1 MKRFA
6 QQFKKQSDKIK
17 LNASE
22 QFLLREQI
30 TTFMEYHPLPAVEG
44 EVRTTLSL
52 DNVFKATRVSWKKM
66 SMSLGL
72 VAVAFVITVPAVA
85 EYAVPGDIL
94 YPVKVQINEEV
105 RSTLAR
111 TPYEKVEWEAQR
123 IERRISEAR
132 VLAKA
137 GLLTP
142 EAEEAVADAVSQH
155 RTNANAEIAIL
166 QENNNTDEATLANM
180 TLSSVFEVQS
190 TAFQIDNE
198 NSATLMSVA
207 TSSEIAPRTLA
218 GVLEGGRA
226 ELALVNETNDIS
238 YDRLMAEIEKQTTR
252 AYERLASIKNT
263 VSEQETLD
271 INRRLDDILAS
282 ITEAKD
288 QSAEGDNEQ
297 LRQALSD
304 TQKLIAFMND
314 IDVRASIAVERIV
327 PITLTYEERL
337 AGFTPLLEQF
347 EMEVKKIEAVAG
359 QLSDEDTASAEI
371 LVSIEEMKAYIEK
384 GKAVTPKT
392 IKELEIELNFMNEKA
407 QMLTEVIIK
416 AGGDFEVD
424 LSVETS
430 TTLTG
435 TTTSPVLSL

>member
-1 MKRFA
+1 M
-6 QQFKKQSDKIK
+6 
-17 LNASE
+17 
-22 QFLLREQI
+22 
-30 TTFMEYHPLPAVEG
+30 
-44 EVRTTLSL
+44 
-52 DNVFKATRVSWKKM
+52 
-66 SMSLGL
+66 
-72 VAVAFVITVPAVA
+72 
-85 EYAVPGDIL
+85 
-94 YPVKVQINEEV
+94 
-105 RSTLAR
+105 
-111 TPYEKVEWEAQR
+111 
-123 IERRISEAR
+123 
-132 VLAKA
+132 
-137 GLLTP
+137 
-142 EAEEAVADAVSQH
+142 
-155 RTNANAEIAIL
+155 
-166 QENNNTDEATLANM
+166 
-180 TLSSVFEVQS
+180 
-190 TAFQIDNE
+190 
-198 NSATLMSVA
+198 
-207 TSSEIAPRTLA
+207 
-218 GVLEGGRA
+218 
-226 ELALVNETNDIS
+226 
-238 YDRLMAEIEKQTTR
+238 
-252 AYERLASIKNT
+252 
-263 VSEQETLD
+263 D
-271 INRRLDDILAS
+271 INRGLDDILAS